1 MENNNA
7 EQVELTEEELLAQ
20 LDEQHRIRIE
30 KLNDLK
36 ANGKNPY
43 EITKF
48 DFTHKAQQ
56 IRDNFDELEEKDVMI
71 AGRITSWRDMG
82 KANFIDIRDDSGRMQ
97 VYVRIDDIGEDNFKE
112 FKKWDLGD
120 IVGVSGFVF
129 KTRRGEISVHAKS
142 IKLLSKS
149 LLPLPEKWHGLKDKE
164 ERYRKRYLDLI
175 ANPEIKDTFVKRSM
189 ILREIRSFLDS
200 KGYLEVD
207 TPVLHTLEIGAAA
220 RPFVTHHNAL
230 DIDMY
235 LRIET
240 ELYLKRL
247 IVGGF
252 DRVYEVGRIFRNE
265 GMDATHNPEFTS
277 IEMYQAYTDYY
288 GMMDLIEE
296 MYRTVALKVC
306 GTDTVPYQGNE
317 IEIGKPWKRMTM
329 KEAVKEYTGLDYDNW
344 TSDADAVAQA
354 KTKHAEIAD
363 TATKGEVLIE
373 LFEEFVEDKLIQPT
387 IIYDYPVENSPLAK
401 RKPTDPAFT
410 ERFEYFINACE
421 FGNAFSELNDP
432 IDQRERFTKQ
442 VMEKRKQGAN
452 AQIDEDFLTAL
463 EYGLPPTGGLG
474 MGLDRFVMLLT
485 DSASIRDVL
494 LFPTMKPLDGVKK
507 EIGVNS
513 EAAKAPDT
521 PKAEPEKIDFSNVKI
536 EPLFEE
542 FVDFETF
549 SKSDF
554 RAVKVKE
561 CEAVP
566 KSKKL
571 LKFVLDDGTGT
582 DRVILSGI
590 HEYYEPE
597 ELVGKTCIAITNL
610 PPRPMMGIDS
620 CGMLISAVHEENGRE
635 GLNLLMVDDRIPAG
649 AKLY

>member
-56 IRDNFDELEEKDVMI
+56 IRDNFEELEEKDVMI

-329 KEAVKEYTGLDYDNW
+329 KEAVKEYTGLDYDSW

-373 LFEEFVEDKLIQPT
+373 LFEEFVEEKLIQPT

-494 LFPTMKPLDGVKK
+494 LFPTMKPLNGVKD
-507 EIGVNS
+507 ENGVNKTES
-513 EAAKAPDT
+513 EA
-521 PKAEPEKIDFSNVKI
+521 PKTEPEKIDFSKVEI
-536 EPLFEE
+536 EPLFKD

-554 RAVKVKE
+554 RAVKVLA

-571 LKFVLDDGTGT
+571 LKFTLDDGTGENRT
-582 DRVILSGI
+582 ILSGI
-590 HEYYEPE
+590 HAYYEPE

-620 CGMLISAVHEENGRE
+620 CGMLISAVHHEEGE
-635 GLNLLMVDDRIPAG
+635 EKLHLLMVDDHIPAG
-649 AKLY
+649 AKL

>member
-56 IRDNFDELEEKDVMI
+56 IRDNFEELEEKDVMI

-189 ILREIRSFLDS
+189 ILREIRSFLDN

-329 KEAVKEYTGLDYDNW
+329 KEAVKEYTGLDYDSW

-373 LFEEFVEDKLIQPT
+373 LFEEFVEEKLIQPT

-494 LFPTMKPLDGVKK
+494 LFPTMKPLNDVNKGNDVKNQPA
-507 EIGVNS
+507 E
-513 EAAKAPDT
+513 EM
-521 PKAEPEKIDFSNVKI
+521 KAEPEKIDFSKVKI

-542 FVDFETF
+542 QVDFDTF
-549 SKSDF
+549 AKSDF
-554 RAVKVKE
+554 RAVKILA

-571 LKFVLDDGTGT
+571 LKFTLDDGERK

-597 ELVGKTCIAITNL
+597 ELVGKTCIAIVNL
-610 PPRPMMGIDS
+610 PPRKMMGIDS
-620 CGMLISAVHEENGRE
+620 EGMLISAVHEEDGHE
-635 GLNLLMVDDRIPAG
+635 GLNLLMVNDRIPAG

>member
-56 IRDNFDELEEKDVMI
+56 IRDNFEELEEKDVMI

-373 LFEEFVEDKLIQPT
+373 LFEEFVEEKLIQPT

-494 LFPTMKPLDGVKK
+494 LFPTMKSLGDVNKKNDVK
-507 EIGVNS
+507 NQ
-513 EAAKAPDT
+513 AAEEM
-521 PKAEPEKIDFSNVKI
+521 KAEPEKIDFSNVKI

-542 FVDFETF
+542 EVDFDTF

-561 CEAVP
+561 CVAVP

-571 LKFVLDDGTGT
+571 LQFTLDDGTGT
-582 DRVILSGI
+582 DRTILSGI
-590 HEYYEPE
+590 HSFYEPE
-597 ELVGKTCIAITNL
+597 ELVGKTLIAITNL
-610 PPRPMMGIDS
+610 PPRAMMGIDS
-620 CGMLISAVHEENGRE
+620 CGMLLSAIHEEE
-635 GLNLLMVDDRIPAG
+635 GEEKLHLLMVDDHIPAG